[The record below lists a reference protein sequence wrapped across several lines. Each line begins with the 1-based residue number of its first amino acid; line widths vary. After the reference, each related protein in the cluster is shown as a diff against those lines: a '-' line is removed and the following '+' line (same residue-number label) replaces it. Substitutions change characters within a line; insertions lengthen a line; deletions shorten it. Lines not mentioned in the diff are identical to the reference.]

1 MKPGEGKF
9 QPTGLRLEHV
19 QSPPFN
25 NRKFRVPDVRDPLT
39 KFIGVK
45 HSVTI
50 SGDSAAVSAGQSFT
64 EGEIVRRNGDA
75 LPSTKETFMNRKLI
89 PVLLGATLAAASGF
103 ASAHS
108 NVSFGL
114 YVGAPA
120 YSYAPAPVYYAPVPV
135 YYPGPAYYRPVYYGP
150 AVRYYGPH
158 HRGWHR
164 HHRHHR
170 R

>member
-1 MKPGEGKF
+1 
-9 QPTGLRLEHV
+9 
-19 QSPPFN
+19 
-25 NRKFRVPDVRDPLT
+25 
-39 KFIGVK
+39 
-45 HSVTI
+45 
-50 SGDSAAVSAGQSFT
+50 
-64 EGEIVRRNGDA
+64 
-75 LPSTKETFMNRKLI
+75 MNRKLI
-89 PVLLGATLAAASGF
+89 PLLLGATLAAASGF

-120 YSYAPAPVYYAPVPV
+120 YSYAPAPVYYAPAPA

-158 HRGWHR
+158 YRGWHR

>member
-1 MKPGEGKF
+1 
-9 QPTGLRLEHV
+9 
-19 QSPPFN
+19 
-25 NRKFRVPDVRDPLT
+25 
-39 KFIGVK
+39 
-45 HSVTI
+45 
-50 SGDSAAVSAGQSFT
+50 
-64 EGEIVRRNGDA
+64 
-75 LPSTKETFMNRKLI
+75 MNRKLI
-89 PVLLGATLAAASGF
+89 PLLLGATLAAASGF

-114 YVGAPA
+114 CVGAPA
-120 YSYAPAPVYYAPVPV
+120 HSYAPAPVYYAPAPV